1 MAALPP
7 TADQSPWEIAL
18 AQLRTREK
26 AATRKLDALA
36 AARRRLP
43 GWRCPAT
50 PWRALTARSGC
61 RTCSPA
67 SGTSS
72 STTAGSRRS
81 DQPCR
86 RSWASI
92 TMMLLGPRT

>member
-7 TADQSPWEIAL
+7 TADQSTWEIAL

-43 GWRCPAT
+43 WLSCP
-50 PWRALTARSGC
+50 PVDVWPARLFSNE
-61 RTCSPA
+61 S
-67 SGTSS
+67 
-72 STTAGSRRS
+72 SRRS
-81 DQPCR
+81 PS
-86 RSWASI
+86 RSTTWLSHKCTAGCWP
-92 TMMLLGPRT
+92 LCVGRGPSAAHMS

>member
-7 TADQSPWEIAL
+7 TADQSTWEIAL

-43 GWRCPAT
+43 WLSCP
-50 PWRALTARSGC
+50 PVDVWPARPFSNE
-61 RTCSPA
+61 S
-67 SGTSS
+67 
-72 STTAGSRRS
+72 
-81 DQPCR
+81 
-86 RSWASI
+86 
-92 TMMLLGPRT
+92 